1 MGGAGVRSATVLVG
15 REAELDQLLRALRG
29 ARAGQPSCT
38 LVVGEGGVGKSRLLG
53 EATAAARRM
62 GLGVAAGRAPIT
74 APAPFSIIAQ
84 ALRLWSRA
92 HPLTPTRSPFDQG
105 LRLVLPEWEA
115 PDGHAADLTAA
126 QLRLLALEGIGLV
139 LRQIV
144 QAGHGALL
152 ALDDLHAADPD
163 SLEVIRYVSAAAV
176 DGLAIV
182 GALRSGESPIAD
194 ELVRTVRT
202 DMAAAVIELDPLGRR
217 AVGELVTSLL
227 GAAAPDELVSDV
239 TARTDGVP
247 LLVEEVVDAH
257 VRAGSVHVTGST
269 ARWRGG
275 TVLVPRSVRGMVEA
289 PFHSSRVIFPGYP
302 HRVPSDR
309 ASGRRATRS
318 ASPCRLR

>member
-15 REAELDQLLRALRG
+15 REAELDQLLRAVRG

-38 LVVGEGGVGKSRLLG
+38 LVVGEGGVGKTRLLG

-74 APAPFSIIAQ
+74 EPAPFSIIAQ
-84 ALRLWSRA
+84 ALRSWSRG

-163 SLEVIRYVSAAAV
+163 SLEVIRYVSAAAL

-182 GALRSGESPIAD
+182 GALRGGESPLAD

-202 DMAAAVIELDPLGRR
+202 DRGTSTVPPRQRAAPP
-217 AVGELVTSLL
+217 VTSTDPARTWASTTSSTRSGTPSVRAATSATSSS
-227 GAAAPDELVSDV
+227 GAAAPSRLVTSSP
-239 TARTDGVP
+239 TARRPSGSSSMT
-247 LLVEEVVDAH
+247 AAAIS
-257 VRAGSVHVTGST
+257 VR
-269 ARWRGG
+269 
-275 TVLVPRSVRGMVEA
+275 TVRTSSSASGDSPPRSA
-289 PFHSSRVIFPGYP
+289 PTMARPSSAAA
-302 HRVPSDR
+302 DR
-309 ASGRRATRS
+309 
-318 ASPCRLR
+318 